1 MTNKGI
7 IFFYKIYTN
16 DSKKY
21 VDIILWLAYSFQI
34 IIYKMCSKVYKTD
47 ILEIYS
53 KVYKT
58 DILDNCVL
66 LAILFGMLVI
76 SLQLTPIIFCFFLL

>member
-1 MTNKGI
+1 MTNLKI
-7 IFFYKIYTN
+7 ILYKIYRKGY
-16 DSKKY
+16 KKY
-21 VDIILWLAYSFQI
+21 LDIIFSLAYSFQI

>member
-1 MTNKGI
+1 MI
-7 IFFYKIYTN
+7 I
-16 DSKKY
+16 KKY
-21 VDIILWLAYSFQI
+21 VDIILSLAYSFQI